1 MVIKIQIDSVLREM
15 IFHLIYEAQKQRAED
30 KKYKNKNKIKRKV
43 LITITEICTFT
54 IKYIRYIE
62 VIILSHHFVIGF
74 SFLLGLLRLGTY
86 LMSSRPM
93 QHMYIN
99 NFT

>member
-1 MVIKIQIDSVLREM
+1 MRHRNKE
-15 IFHLIYEAQKQRAED
+15 QKT
-30 KKYKNKNKIKRKV
+30 KNTKNKNKIKRKV
-43 LITITEICTFT
+43 IITITEICTFT
-54 IKYIRYIE
+54 IEYIRYIE

>member
-15 IFHLIYEAQKQRAED
+15 IFHLIYETQKQRAED

-43 LITITEICTFT
+43 IITITEICTFT